1 VLVVVL
7 LAGLTPLPREPFW
20 REAALS
26 GPFETAALALRP
38 YLPVGLMQR
47 LKYR

>member
-1 VLVVVL
+1 VM
-7 LAGLTPLPREPFW
+7 LAGLTLLPREQFW
-20 REAALS
+20 RDAMLS

-38 YLPVGLMQR
+38 YMPSGLGQR